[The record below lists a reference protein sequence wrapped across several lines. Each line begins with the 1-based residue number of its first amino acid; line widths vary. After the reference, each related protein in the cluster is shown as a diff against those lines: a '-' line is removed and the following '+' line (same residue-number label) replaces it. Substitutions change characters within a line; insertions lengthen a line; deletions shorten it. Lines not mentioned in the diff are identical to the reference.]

1 MAEWSSPARN
11 EITPQLSGAMSGL
24 APYGTTVSSPRQVMF
39 GGHVGQAVVTAETMV
54 RHHITGSEREYGRY
68 VFGKRV
74 TQPIRV
80 EKIVDKIPPRL
91 GGALEVENPLRS
103 LIYREA
109 QTHRLGVMDIPL
121 YHSRH
126 QSYGFK
132 FRHTRALSEARPDD
146 LLLEDTQLAVSP
158 NVKECGAW
166 GYGMEANVAFLTT
179 PSTIEDGF
187 EASNEFLYRN
197 RFTAVKNATI
207 GFGSRWVALN
217 LYGDENNY
225 KPFPDVGEC
234 VKGHGILM
242 ALRRIDERLS
252 VVELTPKALMRV
264 DYEFDRRIYA
274 HPGAKVVDIDV
285 LHNVNNSKVRSL
297 VGTETQPLKYH
308 QMVSSYYKNVI
319 SAYEEARREA
329 RKNRTELTLT
339 RELHLLI
346 VRARERTQTNNNK
359 LVYRNAELDDFRV
372 EITYSYEVIPTIGNK
387 FSGTSGDL
395 GTNYYG

>member
-80 EKIVDKIPPRL
+80 AKIVDKIPPRL

-109 QTHRLGVMDIPL
+109 ETHRLGVMDIPL

-132 FRHTRALSEARPDD
+132 FRHTKAMSEARPDD

-319 SAYEEARREA
+319 SAYEEDRREA

-346 VRARERTQTNNNK
+346 VRTQTNNNK